1 LPRPVAD
8 GIPAKSGYVP
18 AAMTQVSTSQALAEP
33 GARPRDRHDRAVAV
47 WLLACAAMIFVMV
60 LLGGITRLSGSGLS
74 IMEWKPLMGA
84 LPPMSTTE
92 WDRVF
97 ALYREIAQ
105 YKNVNAGM
113 TLPEFQGIFWWEY
126 SHRLWGRLIGVVF
139 FLPFLWFLMKGY
151 LRRAAGRQSMAPKL
165 GAIFVL
171 GALQGGIG
179 WYMVASG
186 FEDRDSVSQYRLVLH
201 LGMALIIYA
210 LILWSAF
217 DLLQPRPLGGRAPG
231 ARPLRRHAVLLLILI
246 AIELALGGLVA
257 GLHGGLIYNDFPFMN
272 GDWVAPDVFSMSP
285 WWVNPTEN
293 PVTAQFLHRVGAG
306 LVTVTLL
313 WLVVRVWRS
322 DVPESLKARSGIL
335 LAALVLQVGLGI
347 STLMLVVPLPLAVA
361 HQGGAV
367 VLLTATLY
375 ALHGLTRVGAAS

>member
-1 LPRPVAD
+1 
-8 GIPAKSGYVP
+8 
-18 AAMTQVSTSQALAEP
+18 MTQVFTSRALAEA
-33 GARPRDRHDRAVAV
+33 GAKPRHGHDRAVAI
-47 WLLACAAMIFVMV
+47 WLLVCAAMIFAMV

-84 LPPMSTTE
+84 LPPMSKAE
-92 WDRVF
+92 WERVF

-113 TLPEFQGIFWWEY
+113 TLPEFQGIFWWEW
-126 SHRLWGRLIGVVF
+126 SHRLWGRLIGLVF
-139 FLPFLWFLMKGY
+139 FLPFLWFLVKGY
-151 LRRAAGRQSMAPKL
+151 LRKAWAPKL

-171 GALQGGIG
+171 GGLQGAIG

-201 LGMALIIYA
+201 LGLALVIYA
-210 LILWSAF
+210 LILWCAF
-217 DLLQPRPLGGRAPG
+217 DLLRPRPLAGNASIARA
-231 ARPLRRHAVLLLILI
+231 LRRHAIVLLVLI

-272 GDWVAPDVFSMSP
+272 GDWIAPDVFSMSP

-293 PVTAQFLHRVGAG
+293 PVTAQFLHRIGAG
-306 LVTVTLL
+306 LVTVALL
-313 WLVVRVWRS
+313 WLVARVWRS
-322 DVPESLKARSGIL
+322 DLPRTVKARSGIL
-335 LAALVLQVGLGI
+335 LAALVLQVALGI

-367 VLLTATLY
+367 ILLTATLY
-375 ALHGLTRVGAAS
+375 TLHGLKRIGAAS

>member
-1 LPRPVAD
+1 LPRRVAG
-8 GIPAKSGYVP
+8 GIPAESGYLP
-18 AAMTQVSTSQALAEP
+18 AAMTQAFTSETLTDSRANQ
-33 GARPRDRHDRAVAV
+33 RDGHDRAVGI
-47 WLLACAAMIFVMV
+47 WLLVCAAMIFVMV

-84 LPPMSTTE
+84 LPPMSKAE
-92 WDRVF
+92 WERVF

-113 TLPEFQGIFWWEY
+113 TLPEFQGIFWWEW
-126 SHRLWGRLIGVVF
+126 SHRLWGRLIGLVF
-139 FLPFLWFLMKGY
+139 FLPFLWFLVKGY
-151 LRRAAGRQSMAPKL
+151 LRKAWAPKL

-171 GALQGGIG
+171 GGLQGAIG

-201 LGMALIIYA
+201 LGLALVIYA
-210 LILWSAF
+210 LILWCAF
-217 DLLQPRPLGGRAPG
+217 DLLRPRPLAGNASIARA
-231 ARPLRRHAVLLLILI
+231 LRRHAIVLLVVV

-272 GDWVAPDVFSMSP
+272 GDWIAPDVFSMSP

-293 PVTAQFLHRVGAG
+293 PVTAQFLHRIGAG
-306 LVTVTLL
+306 LVTVALL
-313 WLVVRVWRS
+313 WLVARVWRS
-322 DVPESLKARSGIL
+322 DLPRTVKARSGIL
-335 LAALVLQVGLGI
+335 LAALVLQVALGI